1 MRLLFSS
8 TEADLVEEMGRRL
21 LEAGIA
27 CEIRFRPELPGSTCF
42 SGYHE
47 LWIETDKA
55 LRWAENFQA
64 LNCEVALN

>member
-27 CEIRFRPELPGSTCF
+27 CEIRYRPRLPRSTHF
-42 SGYHE
+42 SGYRE
-47 LWIETDKA
+47 LWIETDKV
-55 LRWAENFQA
+55 LRWAEYFQA
-64 LNCEVALN
+64 LN